1 LVEGLAQKIVP
12 VRSILVATEPLS
24 QTMREKILPG
34 AVTLVDKRRLILYF
48 RYDRFGRLC
57 IGDHGPMRDEFRLSD
72 FNNLKKRV
80 MEVYPELTR
89 INWEYHWGGRIAM
102 TRDSLPF
109 IEELAPGLWTA
120 MGYNGRGVG
129 MGTVMGKNLGQVVG
143 GLAVDESPIPVTK
156 PRQYALHAFHKPGVY
171 LSIRWFEL
179 SDYFRKSSAS

>member
-1 LVEGLAQKIVP
+1 
-12 VRSILVATEPLS
+12 
-24 QTMREKILPG
+24 
-34 AVTLVDKRRLILYF
+34 
-48 RYDRFGRLC
+48 
-57 IGDHGPMRDEFRLSD
+57 
-72 FNNLKKRV
+72 
-80 MEVYPELTR
+80 
-89 INWEYHWGGRIAM
+89 
-102 TRDSLPF
+102 
-109 IEELAPGLWTA
+109 